1 MITAKVNSE
10 MSSLSTVDPEEL
22 FDGVLVVTVPH
33 MDDAVLSCGGTIAKL
48 PDKERIH
55 VIYATDGRG
64 SPAPVLPWRDEVL
77 PDVLGQDRV
86 QEAREAMGY
95 LGVPEQNIHFLSF
108 PDSHLRKHL
117 KPLGRALEKL
127 IQQIEPDH
135 VLTPFRYDCHSDH
148 LALNSVVTASIQ
160 EGVYQAQLTEYFV
173 YYRWRLL
180 PSGDVRNYIRS
191 QHLVQVKIED
201 VSLEK
206 RTALERFRSQTT
218 RYYDWQTRPN
228 LTPNLLDDVSQ
239 TPEVFLQF
247 DSSVPGSGVF
257 SKSVIWILLAH
268 KMEPFLKKKKDQTMA
283 LLRRS
288 LF

>member
-1 MITAKVNSE
+1 
-10 MSSLSTVDPEEL
+10 
-22 FDGVLVVTVPH
+22 
-33 MDDAVLSCGGTIAKL
+33 
-48 PDKERIH
+48 
-55 VIYATDGRG
+55 
-64 SPAPVLPWRDEVL
+64 
-77 PDVLGQDRV
+77 
-86 QEAREAMGY
+86 
-95 LGVPEQNIHFLSF
+95 
-108 PDSHLRKHL
+108 
-117 KPLGRALEKL
+117 
-127 IQQIEPDH
+127 
-135 VLTPFRYDCHSDH
+135 
-148 LALNSVVTASIQ
+148 VVTASIQ